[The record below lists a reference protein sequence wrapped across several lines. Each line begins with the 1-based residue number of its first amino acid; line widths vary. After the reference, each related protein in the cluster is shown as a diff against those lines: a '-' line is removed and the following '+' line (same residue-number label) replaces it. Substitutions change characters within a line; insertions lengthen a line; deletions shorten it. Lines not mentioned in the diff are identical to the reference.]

1 MRVVSVRGGLDR
13 DMDFQDRL
21 GLILVQRGTAF
32 SAKIVGGPK
41 LDEMT
46 MVATYHF
53 PGIDRR

>member
-1 MRVVSVRGGLDR
+1 MGVVAVCGRLDR
-13 DMDFQDRL
+13 DLDFQDRL
-21 GLILVQRGTAF
+21 GLILVQRSAAF
-32 SAKIVGGPK
+32 SAKIVGGPE

>member
-1 MRVVSVRGGLDR
+1 MGMVAVRGGLDR
-13 DMDFQDRL
+13 DLDFQDRL
-21 GLILVQRGTAF
+21 GLILVQRGAAF

-53 PGIDRR
+53 PGIDGR